1 MKTCFASKILV
12 LGENQKKWQRVVELV
27 ITVTKADN
35 FVWRYYALM
44 IVPRR
49 AIFGTHFVPKIGS
62 AEERIKQSKTD
73 RHKRC
78 ESNISG

>member
-1 MKTCFASKILV
+1 MA
-12 LGENQKKWQRVVELV
+12 

-44 IVPRR
+44 IVPRG
-49 AIFGTHFVPKIGS
+49 AIFGTRFVPKIGS
-62 AEERIKQSKTD
+62 AGQRIKQSKTD
-73 RHKRC
+73 CHKRC